1 MDIELL
7 LGTTVPVFI
16 GATVVI
22 GGGTA
27 FMMGQAIAQ
36 GWGAWWHNVV
46 YGALLALASQFLSYA
61 LFDGAFIVASFVSKD
76 APRFDTAFAGYVMN
90 AIILIA
96 IALFAYRLTKVRKMV
111 SQYPWL
117 YERAGLFGWRDRRAG

>member
-1 MDIELL
+1 MDIEQL

-16 GATVVI
+16 GATIVI
-22 GGGTA
+22 GGGAA

-36 GWGAWWHNVV
+36 GWGAWWHNVAS
-46 YGALLALASQFLSYA
+46 GALLALASQFLSYV
-61 LFDGAFIVASFVSKD
+61 LFDGAFIVASFVSSE

-90 AIILIA
+90 AITLIV
-96 IALFAYRLTKVRKMV
+96 IALFAYRITKVRKMV

-117 YERAGLFGWRDRRAG
+117 YERAGLFRWRERQPG